1 MEPKPRTSPLGGVV
15 GERSQAIEA
24 AAEASRGGLGS
35 ENAGMSNERGVRIPS
50 TDCPRVPEQRSSAQG
65 QSGPKARP
73 KGVVDGQQVD
83 IPVPRCIRLTDA
95 RTRKATEAQAM

>member
-1 MEPKPRTSPLGGVV
+1 MLPTRVV
-15 GERSQAIEA
+15 GERSLASEA

-35 ENAGMSNERGVRIPS
+35 ENAGISNERGVRIPS
-50 TDCPRVPEQRSSAQG
+50 TDCLRFPEQRSSAQG

-83 IPVPRCIRLTDA
+83 IPVPRRSRLTDGG
-95 RTRKATEAQAM
+95 TRKARGTQAMVVLG